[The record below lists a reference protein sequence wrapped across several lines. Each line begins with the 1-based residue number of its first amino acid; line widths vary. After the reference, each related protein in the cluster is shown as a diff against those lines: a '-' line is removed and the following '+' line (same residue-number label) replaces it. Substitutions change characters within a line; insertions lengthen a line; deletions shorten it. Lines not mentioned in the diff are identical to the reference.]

1 MPWKVPFLKGKTMLS
16 FHESLWQTNPN
27 LTYKIYKF
35 ASIVTNSERAIFLY
49 FFFFTDVDSA
59 QSVEYLS

>member
-1 MPWKVPFLKGKTMLS
+1 M
-16 FHESLWQTNPN
+16 
-27 LTYKIYKF
+27 YKF

-49 FFFFTDVDSA
+49 FFFFFTDVDSA